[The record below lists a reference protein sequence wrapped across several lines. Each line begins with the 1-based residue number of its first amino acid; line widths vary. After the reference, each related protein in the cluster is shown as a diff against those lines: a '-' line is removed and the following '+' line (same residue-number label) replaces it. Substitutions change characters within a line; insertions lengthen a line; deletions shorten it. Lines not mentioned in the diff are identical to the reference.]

1 MMKTDYFSLVTVYI
15 LLNVYLVL
23 RTRSHLKSIQRIN
36 KKIRIILLIIWI
48 LLASLPL
55 FGAFLPEDA
64 GLYTFQKYGNI
75 FLGFLAYYAMLLAV
89 SEIVL
94 LIIRKANR
102 QYLKKAKQII
112 LIVSFVGSLV
122 INVYGTFHAQN
133 TQYITYDVETKNAK
147 GRNLKIILLGD
158 LHLSTNSNIEMTERM
173 VEMINDADAD
183 MVLIAG
189 DVFTSSYNGLKDPE
203 KYAAALSKI
212 QTTYGTYVVYGNH
225 DVDETLFG
233 GFSVDDPTI
242 ALRPE
247 TMDEFMIASNFHM
260 LADEVETFEDL
271 GIQIIGRVDGEKNG
285 LGEENRED
293 PEILLSKTDE
303 KYTQIVLEHEPWDFE
318 ELADNGADL
327 ILCGHTH
334 AGQIFPG
341 NLIVPFFNDNGY
353 GYKELYG
360 IPTIVTA
367 GVGYYG
373 PPLRVGTNSEVT
385 IINLTY

>member
-1 MMKTDYFSLVTVYI
+1 MMKTDYFSLVTVYL
-15 LLNVYLVL
+15 LLNGYLVL
-23 RTRSHLKSIQRIN
+23 RTGSHLKTYKHIH
-36 KKIRIILLIIWI
+36 KKTQIILFAIW
-48 LLASLPL
+48 LVLASLPL
-55 FGAFLPEDA
+55 FGAFLPEEK

-75 FLGFLAYYAMLLAV
+75 FLGFLAYYGMIMAV

-94 LIIRKANR
+94 LIIKKVNR
-102 QYLKKAKQII
+102 QILQKAKQIT
-112 LIVSFVGSLV
+112 LIAAFAGSLL

-133 TQYITYDVETKNAK
+133 TRYVTYDVETKNAK
-147 GRNLKIILLGD
+147 GRNVKIILLGD
-158 LHLSTNSNIEMTERM
+158 LHLSTNSNLEMTERM
-173 VEMINDADAD
+173 VQMINEADAD

-189 DVFTSSYNGLKDPE
+189 DVFTSSYNGLKEPE

-212 QTTYGTYVVYGNH
+212 ESKYGTYVVYGNH

-242 ALRPE
+242 ALRPK
-247 TMDEFMIASNFHM
+247 TMDEFMFASNFHM

-271 GIQIIGRVDGEKNG
+271 GIQIVGRVDGEKNG
-285 LGEENRED
+285 LGEESRED
-293 PEILLSKTDE
+293 PETVLSKTDE
-303 KYTQIVLEHEPWDFE
+303 GYTQIVLEHEPWDFE
-318 ELADNGADL
+318 ELSNNGADI

-385 IINLTY
+385 IVNLTY

>member
-1 MMKTDYFSLVTVYI
+1 MKTGYFSLVTVY
-15 LLNVYLVL
+15 LLINMYLVL
-23 RTRSHLKSIQRIN
+23 RTRSHLKTYPKIS
-36 KKIRIILLIIWI
+36 KKVHIILLIIWI

-55 FGAFLPEDA
+55 FGAFLPEDK

-75 FLGFLAYYAMLLAV
+75 FLGFLAYYAMILTV
-89 SEIVL
+89 SELVL
-94 LIIRKANR
+94 LIVKKVNKQAL
-102 QYLKKAKQII
+102 QKAKKIV
-112 LIVSFVGSLV
+112 LITAFAGSLL
-122 INVYGTFHAQN
+122 INIYGTFHAQN
-133 TQYITYDVETKNAK
+133 TQYITYDVELNESK
-147 GRNLKIILLGD
+147 GRQLKIVLLGD

-173 VEMINDADAD
+173 VQMVNDADAD

-203 KYAAALSKI
+203 KYAAALSQMQSK
-212 QTTYGTYVVYGNH
+212 YGTYVVYGNH

-233 GFSVDDPTI
+233 GFSVDDPDI

-260 LADEVETFEDL
+260 LADGVETFEDL
-271 GIQIIGRVDGEKNG
+271 GIQIVGRVDGEKDG
-285 LGEENRED
+285 LGEAVRED
-293 PEILLSKTDE
+293 PETLLSKTDE
-303 KYTQIVLEHEPWDFE
+303 DYTRIVLEHEPWDFKA
-318 ELADNGADL
+318 LAENGADI

-385 IINLTY
+385 IVNLTY